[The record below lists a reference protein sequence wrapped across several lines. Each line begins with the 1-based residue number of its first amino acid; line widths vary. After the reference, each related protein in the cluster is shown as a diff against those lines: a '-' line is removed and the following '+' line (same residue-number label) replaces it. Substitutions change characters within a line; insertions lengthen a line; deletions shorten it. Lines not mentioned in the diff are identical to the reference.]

1 MPLGFGKNIWDWDP
15 EKLTPLILLVNVAG
29 SFSATAAIWSK
40 TSFAFTM
47 LRVTEGYL
55 RWLVW
60 FIIISMNIA
69 MGLTAL
75 LLWLRCNPVE
85 KTWKPFGPGTCW
97 DINILVRYDIFSAGQ
112 SRLVVA
118 QEIHIHGNDT
128 DMKLVIPTAYSAA
141 MDFALALLPWKIV
154 WKLQMKKKERI
165 GVAIAMSMGVVYA
178 STISP
183 TPGPKY

>member
-1 MPLGFGKNIWDWDP
+1 MGRPHPPSFLGKPWLLFRRNLAATFARSAKPRQVCVTIESICLSAAVPLGFGKHIWDWDL
-15 EKLTPLILLVNVAG
+15 ENLTPLILLINVAG

-47 LRVTEGYL
+47 LRLTEGYM

-75 LLWLRCNPVE
+75 LLWLRCTPIE

-97 DINILVRYDIFSAGQ
+97 DENILIRYDIFSAGK
-112 SRLVVA
+112 SRLVM
-118 QEIHIHGNDT
+118 T
-128 DMKLVIPTAYSAA
+128 
-141 MDFALALLPWKIV
+141 
-154 WKLQMKKKERI
+154 R
-165 GVAIAMSMGVVYA
+165 
-178 STISP
+178 
-183 TPGPKY
+183 